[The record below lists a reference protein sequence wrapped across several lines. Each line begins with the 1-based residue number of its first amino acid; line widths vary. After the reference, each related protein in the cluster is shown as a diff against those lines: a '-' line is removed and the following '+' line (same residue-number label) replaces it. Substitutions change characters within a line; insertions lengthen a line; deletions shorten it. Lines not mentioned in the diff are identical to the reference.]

1 MSDIIVALISL
12 IMLFF
17 IPGFLLVL
25 VLFPQK
31 DALNSEYD
39 LLFKVV
45 IGIVFSMLISILV
58 GIVLYGIANIEAPPE
73 VQMMRLWIALVLISA
88 FLGVLAWRRGGLHAY
103 LPRRSA
109 PDKNLSTDEE
119 INRLTAEKRKLQDKI
134 EMMSGEEYKT
144 DKALMEEAALRMP
157 ILQRQVVNLNKRI
170 DELIEKEEKGT
181 GG

>member
-1 MSDIIVALISL
+1 MFDIISALLSL

-17 IPGFLLVL
+17 LPGFLLVL

-31 DALNSEYD
+31 GALNSEYD
-39 LLFKVV
+39 LLFKGV
-45 IGIVFSMLISILV
+45 IGIIFSMVISIFV

-73 VQMMRLWIALVLISA
+73 VQMVRLWIVLTLISA
-88 FLGVLAWRRGGLHAY
+88 FLIVLAWRRGALHDI

-109 PDKNLSTDEE
+109 PDKNISTDEE

-157 ILQRQVVNLNKRI
+157 VLQKQVADLNKRI
-170 DELIEKEEKGT
+170 DELIEKEERA